1 MTHVVGSDPP
11 CRCLGCRRGLVG
23 PPRGPRTGGLARR
36 QGAARVDPRHRPL
49 RRQPAASPTASA
61 GGVSRRTYLPFA
73 LTVSL
78 FSVALFLLFGG
89 AALGLDWTVP
99 VGTLALLLTAV
110 AFVLQ
115 IFVVQFNRPRLL
127 VPPSERDKPG
137 RFGEARRRRK
147 RRASG
152 KPATDHEV
160 EVLDAR
166 PPPDKPDSYTPYFV
180 AICSDAECDWMSDPV
195 GDERDPNPEA
205 AVRRQAAEHSDRIA
219 EGTRR
224 PVG

>member
-11 CRCLGCRRGLVG
+11 CRCLGCRRGLSVRLAVLA
-23 PPRGPRTGGLARR
+23 PAVWRGDRA
-36 QGAARVDPRHRPL
+36 L
-49 RRQPAASPTASA
+49 RESILDIVPY
-61 GGVSRRTYLPFA
+61 GVSRRTYLPFA

>member
-1 MTHVVGSDPP
+1 MSWEAI
-11 CRCLGCRRGLVG
+11 L
-23 PPRGPRTGGLARR
+23 LAAVS
-36 QGAARVDPRHRPL
+36 GAAAAWSVRLVLLAPAVWRGDRAL
-49 RRQPAASPTASA
+49 RESILDTVPYR
-61 GGVSRRTYLPFA
+61 VSRRTYLPFA

-78 FSVALFLLFGG
+78 FSIALFLAFGG
-89 AALGLDWTVP
+89 GALGLDWTVP
-99 VGTLALLLTAV
+99 VGTLALLLSAV

-115 IFVVQFNRPRLL
+115 ILVAQFNRPRLL
-127 VPPSERDKPG
+127 VPPSERGRPG
-137 RFGEARRRRK
+137 RFGQTRRRRK

-152 KPATDHEV
+152 RPATDHEV
-160 EVLDAR
+160 EVHDVR

-195 GDERDPNPEA
+195 GYDRDPNPEA